1 MGIDSASIKNALKRG
16 GIFFCELM
24 RGVADQ
30 RIAEE
35 REVSFQDASDAG
47 IEKTVRA
54 LLLADVSS
62 DRIVSVTHDVWGVS
76 RDEVAHMACTL
87 RHKIALEKLDEYL
100 IASGES
106 ERDISAF
113 CTEYAVRFR
122 LTRDSDL
129 LKLWNEPDKLYRRLP
144 KQGKVSNP
152 LNLQRQARVAHRE
165 GD

>member
-1 MGIDSASIKNALKRG
+1 
-16 GIFFCELM
+16 M
-24 RGVADQ
+24 RGAVDQ

-35 REVSFQDASDAG
+35 REASFRDASDAG

-62 DRIVSVTHDVWGVS
+62 VWIVSVTHDVWGVS
-76 RDEVAHMACTL
+76 TDEVARMACAL

-113 CTEYAVRFR
+113 FAEYAVRFR
-122 LTRDSDL
+122 LTRDSNL
-129 LKLWNEPDKLYRRLP
+129 LKLWNEPDKLYHRLL
-144 KQGKVSNP
+144 KQGKTSNP
-152 LNLQRQARVAHRE
+152 LNLQGQVRVVRRE
-165 GD
+165 SD

>member
-1 MGIDSASIKNALKRG
+1 MGTDGASIKNALKKG
-16 GIFFCELM
+16 GIFFCELV
-24 RGVADQ
+24 RGVANQ

-35 REVSFQDASDAG
+35 REVSFRDASDAG

-54 LLLADVSS
+54 LLFADVSS

-76 RDEVAHMACTL
+76 RDEVSRMARTL

-129 LKLWNEPDKLYRRLP
+129 LKLWNEPDKLYRRLL
-144 KQGKVSNP
+144 KQGKASNS
-152 LNLQRQARVAHRE
+152 LNLQGQVRVAHRE